1 MDLTALGVT
10 INKRWAGQQGQ
21 ARELQEGRMI
31 MSLGLAGPVS
41 AVVRDWEDDI
51 NEPPYLWSDL
61 LARRNALGLRR
72 EDLIPVLRV
81 DEVKYRA
88 REDGALPVGP
98 YLVEELI
105 AMEEFAA
112 GLAAEMVAQAPTSG
126 VVTLPA
132 LTDQD
137 QFAAAYPDARTL
149 RDKFAYPLTLQHV
162 ACGRAAAELSRQD
175 RDVEVHR
182 GDRRADLTVRRLA
195 AGLEK
200 NETAALLGVEKKHY
214 YTWERGAKPPAAGL
228 LAELQAVDDFIA
240 ANAGQLEVSEV
251 DGVAVVVM
259 LDDQQQFEATYLQ
272 ARTVRDQ
279 SPYPIRV
286 HRVAAARRAHQL
298 EAAGQSARI
307 AVAD

>member
-1 MDLTALGVT
+1 MA
-10 INKRWAGQQGQ
+10 
-21 ARELQEGRMI
+21 
-31 MSLGLAGPVS
+31 LAGPVF
-41 AVVRDWEDDI
+41 AVACDLEDDI

-81 DEVKYRA
+81 DESKYRD
-88 REDGALPVGP
+88 REDGALLVGP

-105 AMEEFAA
+105 AMEEFVAA
-112 GLAAEMVAQAPTSG
+112 LAAEMVAEAPASN
-126 VVTLPA
+126 VVRLPA
-132 LTDQD
+132 LADQD
-137 QFAAAYPDARTL
+137 EFAAAYPDACTL

-214 YTWERGAKPPAAGL
+214 YTWERGTKPPAAGL
-228 LAELQAVDDFIA
+228 LTELQAVDDFIA
-240 ANAGQLEVSEV
+240 ASAAGQLKVIEEV
-251 DGVAVVVM
+251 DDVAIVVM
-259 LDDQQQFEATYLQ
+259 LDDQRQFEAAYPQ
-272 ARTVRDQ
+272 ARMVRDQ
-279 SPYPIRV
+279 KPYPIRV
-286 HRVAAARRAHQL
+286 HRVAAAHRAHQL
-298 EAAGQSARI
+298 EAAGKSARI
-307 AVAD
+307 AVVD